1 MRCNQPEKP
10 DETLQILGELAATR
24 TSDRELS
31 EMNSSKKADDLSS
44 QETEVPDPPAKVLHP
59 ARDDDEESAD
69 KSEPVEK
76 EEDKKKTEVV
86 TKEAML
92 RVTSG
97 QL

>member
-24 TSDRELS
+24 TIDRELS
-31 EMNSSKKADDLSS
+31 EMNSKKADDLSS

-69 KSEPVEK
+69 KSKPVEK